1 MDSPFGLLAELT
13 YRCPLACAYC
23 SNPLNLADYQDELTT
38 QEWRRVLVEAR
49 DLGVLQCHLS
59 GGEPLLRRDLVEI
72 VAGARELGLYTNLV
86 TSAIGL
92 SRPRAEQLRAAGLD
106 HVQVSIQADEPAVSD
121 RIAGTPSFRR
131 KVEAMGVVKELG
143 WPLTVNVVLHR
154 QNIDRVADLLGLA
167 EEVGADRVELAN
179 TQYYGWAWRNRDALL
194 PSRAQ
199 LEAAEVV
206 VRAAR
211 ERLRDRMDVIY
222 VIPDYYSRYPKPC
235 MGGWASRQLTV
246 TPNGDVLPCPA
257 AQTLPL
263 PRANVREDSL
273 EQIWTGSPVMTA
285 FRGTGWMPD
294 PCRSCN
300 RRELDFGGCRCQA
313 FQLTGDAARTDP
325 VCHLS
330 PDHELVARAVEA
342 ANADPPAG
350 DRAGPPP
357 APGPQAR
364 TPSGR
369 SGLAAEHQRQRH
381 RGDDQRDPAQQVG
394 ADSDEAGGGPPHLQP
409 DQRQHRRHG
418 AEDRRREPRR
428 EPEDPQAC
436 PGEQVVQAQRQRDA
450 EQRPRVVQ
458 LVRLGVPKGR
468 DDEIETVPAEGGRA
482 HVVGDVPDGL
492 PDLATD
498 QQPDQGHDPIPQPEG
513 QRDLHR
519 AL

>member
-13 YRCPLACAYC
+13 YRCPLACGYC
-23 SNPLNLADYQDELTT
+23 SNPLNLAGYSDELATD
-38 QEWRRVLVEAR
+38 EWRRVLVEAS

-72 VAGARELGLYTNLV
+72 VADAHDLGLYTNLV
-86 TSAIGL
+86 TSALGL
-92 SRPRAEQLRAAGLD
+92 SRQKAEQLRAAGLD
-106 HVQVSIQADEPAVSD
+106 HVQVSIQADEPALSD
-121 RIAGTPSFRR
+121 RIAGTPSWHR
-131 KVEAMGVVKELG
+131 KIKAMGVVKELG

-154 QNIDRVADLLGLA
+154 HNIDRVADLLGLA

-211 ERLRDRMDVIY
+211 ERLRNRMDVIY

-263 PRANVREDSL
+263 PRASVREDSL
-273 EQIWTGSPVMTA
+273 ERIWAESPVMTA
-285 FRGTGWMPD
+285 FRGTDWMPD
-294 PCRSCN
+294 PCRSCD

-330 PDHELVARAVEA
+330 PDHDLVARAVGA
-342 ANADPPAG
+342 ANADSRADNLSGACGAIHQTLPVAEGRG
-350 DRAGPPP
+350 DRLPLIPRPHRASR
-357 APGPQAR
+357 R
-364 TPSGR
+364 TPT
-369 SGLAAEHQRQRH
+369 AA
-381 RGDDQRDPAQQVG
+381 
-394 ADSDEAGGGPPHLQP
+394 PP
-409 DQRQHRRHG
+409 
-418 AEDRRREPRR
+418 RRRS
-428 EPEDPQAC
+428 
-436 PGEQVVQAQRQRDA
+436 V
-450 EQRPRVVQ
+450 
-458 LVRLGVPKGR
+458 
-468 DDEIETVPAEGGRA
+468 
-482 HVVGDVPDGL
+482 
-492 PDLATD
+492 
-498 QQPDQGHDPIPQPEG
+498 
-513 QRDLHR
+513 
-519 AL
+519 